1 MRPTDRSLHRR
12 LQRSSGLLPIAVV
25 ALLLAIGGCKSKNLP
40 TFPTPSVPSPS
51 QPSSGG
57 LPSPPSSSPSKSP
70 GQPSPPSGGK
80 SGPSSPSSGPG
91 APSLPSPGLP
101 DISGKKPGQSGSSDV
116 AKGPKGKK
124 SGKKGEPGGEPG
136 AKSSGESGSEA
147 GDQRAAQT
155 QAGDDLQK
163 AGEQISKAGSQD
175 VDPLMPKVENDA
187 DVDQGDV
194 FAEGSSGESGSDEIV
209 EVSAAG
215 GNSDGSSEAEN
226 SESGE
231 NSEASSQAESGAA
244 VGQGI
249 PSDLQDEIQKAQ
261 EAIANAG
268 DALQEAGEAVTNAE
282 TDAELAAAEELLSNA
297 RIAVI
302 IATQG
307 IELLEDELEGSPGFG
322 DGEDPFQ
329 ETSEALQQAN
339 IALVIATRSILI
351 AKVGS
356 PELNN
361 RELGT
366 PGGGVLVEGN
376 GQVAVLE
383 DELDESL
390 IIFDGQIGDAR
401 EAVLSTAPP
410 PETGTA
416 GIQRPDG
423 EPGVMMDLPP
433 EDSSE
438 GEPTE
443 QIIART
449 EMPDLNQGD
458 IPDPQGDDIV
468 AQQLREAAM
477 SEADPEL
484 QAKLWE
490 EYKRYKEGL

>member
-1 MRPTDRSLHRR
+1 M
-12 LQRSSGLLPIAVV
+12 
-25 ALLLAIGGCKSKNLP
+25 
-40 TFPTPSVPSPS
+40 
-51 QPSSGG
+51 
-57 LPSPPSSSPSKSP
+57 
-70 GQPSPPSGGK
+70 
-80 SGPSSPSSGPG
+80 
-91 APSLPSPGLP
+91 
-101 DISGKKPGQSGSSDV
+101 

-124 SGKKGEPGGEPG
+124 PGKQGELGGEPG
-136 AKSSGESGSEA
+136 AKSSGESDTEA

-163 AGEQISKAGSQD
+163 AGEQIAKAGSQD
-175 VDPLMPKVENDA
+175 IDPLMPKIENDA
-187 DVDQGDV
+187 EVDQGDV
-194 FAEGSSGESGSDEIV
+194 FAEGSSGESSSDEIA
-209 EVSAAG
+209 EVSEAV
-215 GNSDGSSEAEN
+215 GNAEGSSKP
-226 SESGE
+226 
-231 NSEASSQAESGAA
+231 ESGAP
-244 VGQGI
+244 GGMEI
-249 PSDLQDEIQKAQ
+249 PADLRDEIQKAQ
-261 EAIANAG
+261 EAIAKAG
-268 DALQEAGEAVTNAE
+268 GALQEAGKAVANAE
-282 TDAELAAAEELLSNA
+282 TDAELEAAEELLSNA

-307 IELLEDELEGSPGFG
+307 IELLEEELDGSPDFG

-329 ETSEALQQAN
+329 QTSEALQQAN

-351 AKVGS
+351 AKAGS
-356 PELNN
+356 PGLIS
-361 RELGT
+361 RDLGT
-366 PGGGVLVEGN
+366 PGGRILVEGN

-383 DELDESL
+383 DELDGSL

-410 PETGTA
+410 PETGTV

-423 EPGVMMDLPP
+423 KPGVMMDLPP

-438 GEPTE
+438 DQPTE
-443 QIIART
+443 QTIARA

-484 QAKLWE
+484 QSKLWD